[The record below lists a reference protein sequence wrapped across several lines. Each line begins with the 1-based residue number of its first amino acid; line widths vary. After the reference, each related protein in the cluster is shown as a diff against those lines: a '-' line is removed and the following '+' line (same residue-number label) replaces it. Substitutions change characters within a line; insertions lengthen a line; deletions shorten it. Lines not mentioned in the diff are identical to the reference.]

1 MGSVARRSPDTS
13 TDSPVIARVFRAAD
27 PPLDRRRVRVSLVAP
42 MSDEREKDKRAA
54 TVPGFGVKAQPLA
67 PLQVDA
73 MQAVDDEMTAVDPS
87 PAKAEVV
94 DARVPMKLEAQPM
107 AAPVNKPAP
116 APVAPATPDVQR
128 SRRANVPAVDIDLV
142 YERRSAPLPDQPWV
156 FLEIWTRNTIYALDA
171 RLVCIDVV
179 DQLTKRSHGDHP
191 LRGAR
196 LVGGQ
201 AREGD
206 AMELSHPF
214 PRPGAEAVFEQMQ
227 GRHVR
232 FSQTST
238 VTRVVMR
245 LRVLTVTPEQL
256 LPTWEEVTG
265 SHKIAK

>member
-1 MGSVARRSPDTS
+1 
-13 TDSPVIARVFRAAD
+13 
-27 PPLDRRRVRVSLVAP
+27 
-42 MSDEREKDKRAA
+42 MSDGKNKRAA
-54 TVPGFGVKAQPLA
+54 TVPGYGPESKLLA
-67 PLQVDA
+67 PLEVEA
-73 MQAVDDEMTAVDPS
+73 MAAVEDEMTAVEP
-87 PAKAEVV
+87 PKAEVV
-94 DARVPMKLEAQPM
+94 DPNVPMKLEAH
-107 AAPVNKPAP
+107 PVDAP
-116 APVAPATPDVQR
+116 AKVEAPSVPQKSGGGEVR
-128 SRRANVPAVDIDLV
+128 SRRGQVPAVDIDLV

-179 DQLTKRSHGDHP
+179 DQITKRSHGDHP

-201 AREGD
+201 AREGE

-265 SHKIAK
+265 SHKVPK

>member
-1 MGSVARRSPDTS
+1 
-13 TDSPVIARVFRAAD
+13 
-27 PPLDRRRVRVSLVAP
+27 
-42 MSDEREKDKRAA
+42 MSDGKNKRAA
-54 TVPGFGVKAQPLA
+54 TVPGYGPESKLLA
-67 PLQVDA
+67 PLEVEA
-73 MQAVDDEMTAVDPS
+73 MAAVEDEMTAVDP
-87 PAKAEVV
+87 KAEVV
-94 DARVPMKLEAQPM
+94 DPHVPMKLEAQPVDAPAQ
-107 AAPVNKPAP
+107 AAPMQAAP
-116 APVAPATPDVQR
+116 MQAASVQADGPSVPQKSGGEVR
-128 SRRANVPAVDIDLV
+128 SRRGQVPAVDIDLV

-179 DQLTKRSHGDHP
+179 DQITKRSHGDHP

-201 AREGD
+201 AREGE

-214 PRPGAEAVFEQMQ
+214 PLPGAEAVFEQMQ

-265 SHKIAK
+265 SHKIPK

>member
-1 MGSVARRSPDTS
+1 
-13 TDSPVIARVFRAAD
+13 
-27 PPLDRRRVRVSLVAP
+27 

-54 TVPGFGVKAQPLA
+54 TVPGFGVKAPLQ

-73 MQAVDDEMTAVDPS
+73 MQAVDDEMTSVDPK
-87 PAKAEVV
+87 PRAAELVGP
-94 DARVPMKLEAQPM
+94 RMPMHVEAQPVV
-107 AAPVNKPAP
+107 AQPAKPAE
-116 APVAPATPDVQR
+116 VQR
-128 SRRANVPAVDIDLV
+128 TRRANVPAVDIDLV

-214 PRPGAEAVFEQMQ
+214 PRSGAEAVFEQMQ

-265 SHKIAK
+265 SHKIPKV

>member
-1 MGSVARRSPDTS
+1 
-13 TDSPVIARVFRAAD
+13 
-27 PPLDRRRVRVSLVAP
+27 

-54 TVPGFGVKAQPLA
+54 TVPGFGVKAQPL
-67 PLQVDA
+67 PPMQVDA

-94 DARVPMKLEAQPM
+94 DARMPMKLEPQPVAAQANKPQVPAT
-107 AAPVNKPAP
+107 AAPA
-116 APVAPATPDVQR
+116 AAAPDVQR
-128 SRRANVPAVDIDLV
+128 SRRTNVPAVDIDLV

-265 SHKIAK
+265 SHKVK

>member
-1 MGSVARRSPDTS
+1 M
-13 TDSPVIARVFRAAD
+13 AD
-27 PPLDRRRVRVSLVAP
+27 G
-42 MSDEREKDKRAA
+42 KNKRNA
-54 TVPGFGVKAQPLA
+54 TVPGYGPEARPLT
-67 PLQVDA
+67 PLHVEA
-73 MQAVDDEMTAVDPS
+73 IEAVEEEATTVE
-87 PAKAEVV
+87 PAARAEVV
-94 DARVPMKLEAQPM
+94 DAQVPVKAEPS
-107 AAPVNKPAP
+107 
-116 APVAPATPDVQR
+116 PVAPSSAAVVEPPRV
-128 SRRANVPAVDIDLV
+128 RRGQVPAVDIDLV

-179 DQLTKRSHGDHP
+179 DQLTKRSHGEHP

-201 AREGD
+201 AREGE

-265 SHKIAK
+265 SHKIPGAPRG

>member
-1 MGSVARRSPDTS
+1 
-13 TDSPVIARVFRAAD
+13 
-27 PPLDRRRVRVSLVAP
+27 
-42 MSDEREKDKRAA
+42 MSDGKNKRAA
-54 TVPGFGVKAQPLA
+54 TVPGYGPESKLLA
-67 PLQVDA
+67 PLEVEA
-73 MQAVDDEMTAVDPS
+73 MAAVEDEMTAVDP
-87 PAKAEVV
+87 KVEVV
-94 DARVPMKLEAQPM
+94 DPNVPMKLEAQP
-107 AAPVNKPAP
+107 VEAP
-116 APVAPATPDVQR
+116 ARADAPAMPQKGGGGGGGEAR
-128 SRRANVPAVDIDLV
+128 SRRGQVPAVDIDLV

-179 DQLTKRSHGDHP
+179 DQITKRSHGDHP

-201 AREGD
+201 AREGE

-265 SHKIAK
+265 SHKIPK